1 MREQLERE
9 RRILDHDWSHYTMSN
24 VVFRPRH
31 MTEDDLRTG
40 QSYVYRRFYSLPSI
54 VGRCLTV
61 RGKLLT
67 RLVVNLSYR
76 GVGRGTGIAR
86 GAPAQRLPKRAPAR
100 DTA

>member
-9 RRILDHDWSHYTMSN
+9 RRILDHGWSHYTLSH
-24 VVFRPRH
+24 VVFPPQRMSDMELHRGH
-31 MTEDDLRTG
+31 R
-40 QSYVYRRFYSLPSI
+40 YVYRRFYSLPSI